1 MERDMEKGMSMIVLR
16 KDGRIIMFING
27 KSSSVGTSRAAKTK
41 GGGGGGPNISRGP
54 SKMFPLNYDVL

>member
-27 KSSSVGTSRAAKTK
+27 KSS
-41 GGGGGGPNISRGP
+41 
-54 SKMFPLNYDVL
+54 